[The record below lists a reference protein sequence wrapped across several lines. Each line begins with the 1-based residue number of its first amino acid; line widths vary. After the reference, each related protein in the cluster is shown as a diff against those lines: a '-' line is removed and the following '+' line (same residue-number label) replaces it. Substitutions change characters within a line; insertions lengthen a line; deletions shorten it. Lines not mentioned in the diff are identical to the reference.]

1 MPPFFLSALLKSPNY
16 NKVNHEILILVA
28 LSPVEDYGAVYIA
41 WMCTAP
47 YNNKLI
53 AETPRY
59 VGVGGHLFAIA

>member
-1 MPPFFLSALLKSPNY
+1 M
-16 NKVNHEILILVA
+16 NHEILILVA